1 MTKPYRVRVFGKAGC
16 QKCDML
22 KRRLGKLLS
31 NEAWSDFD
39 QSYSDVESE
48 EGLVTFCRAQC
59 LNPSRIP
66 ALLIERRNEDTGQY
80 ELLANPS
87 PGVGDAVFGA
97 SKLYQ
102 WLGLQT
108 DYSDTGKG
116 LITPKMLTDILEE
129 ARAS

>member
-1 MTKPYRVRVFGKAGC
+1 MDSNYRVRVFGKAGC

-22 KRRLGKLLS
+22 KRRLGKLLGQ
-31 NEAWSDFD
+31 EEWSDFD
-39 QSYSDVESE
+39 QEYSDVESQD
-48 EGLVTFCRAQC
+48 GFVTFCRAQC

-66 ALLIERRNEDTGQY
+66 ALLIERKREETGEY
-80 ELLANPS
+80 EIVPNPA
-87 PGVGDAVFGA
+87 PGDSDPVFGA

-108 DYSDTGKG
+108 DYTDVGKG
-116 LITPKMLTDILEE
+116 TITPKMLTSILTE